1 MDKNLYLYRY
11 LFMNRYYYSLSG
23 EKERNIALL
32 YNFLYHTDY
41 DDFNIYAYVIALS
54 LFTDQKNFRNDI
66 INLSD
71 YSLVNDILNDFFS
84 GNNNIYNI
92 NREELKTIVEL
103 CNSYR
108 LSKEDNAKIIRQYT
122 EYNEEYKNIWI
133 FCWILICKYKE
144 KMVWG
149 W

>member
-92 NREELKTIVEL
+92 NREELKKIVEL

-122 EYNEEYKNIWI
+122 EYNEEYKKYLD
-133 FCWILICKYKE
+133 ILLDIN
-144 KMVWG
+144 MQI
-149 W
+149 